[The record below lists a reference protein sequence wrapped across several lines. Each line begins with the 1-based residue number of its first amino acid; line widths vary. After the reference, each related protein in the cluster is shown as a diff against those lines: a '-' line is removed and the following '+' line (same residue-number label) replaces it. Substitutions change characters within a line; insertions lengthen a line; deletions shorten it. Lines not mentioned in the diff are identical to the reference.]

1 MEYKVI
7 TKNEFENIY
16 FAIYDEENTQVVAP
30 TIFPETGETYG
41 DDSDE
46 TALVKLTQKLYGS
59 AKDVGEDGNPVGT
72 FDAMKPTTYTP
83 VDANGALLGEGVKIA
98 ANKRTYKMV
107 IWVHESGD
115 DQTEADSGKILT
127 ASIRIET
134 TAGAGVTG
142 VIAAADKA

>member
-1 MEYKVI
+1 
-7 TKNEFENIY
+7 
-16 FAIYDEENTQVVAP
+16 
-30 TIFPETGETYG
+30 
-41 DDSDE
+41 
-46 TALVKLTQKLYGS
+46 
-59 AKDVGEDGNPVGT
+59 
-72 FDAMKPTTYTP
+72 
-83 VDANGALLGEGVKIA
+83 
-98 ANKRTYKMV
+98 MV